1 MSAQDVVQEQ
11 VNHKSEFG
19 LHKRHSGNQQTH
31 NRIANRCVPR
41 TVALS
46 QPILTMHTA
55 PLFVAGNDSSVVD
68 GSTKKG
74 KHFP

>member
-1 MSAQDVVQEQ
+1 MSS
-11 VNHKSEFG
+11 KSKLTTSLNLDYINGILVTNKHTIG
-19 LHKRHSGNQQTH
+19 LQTG
-31 NRIANRCVPR
+31 VSR